1 MEHAHNKLAQ
11 MRDELVLQA
20 HLFKAEALDS
30 WHALEQKWKEFTT
43 EVDRISEATDD
54 SDKNTDAFARRLM
67 EELEEGF
74 LELQRAL
81 KDPLA

>member
-1 MEHAHNKLAQ
+1 

-20 HLFKAEALDS
+20 HLLKAEARDR
-30 WHALEQKWKEFTT
+30 WHQLEQTWKDFTA

-54 SDKNTDAFARRLM
+54 SDENTDAFARRLT

>member
-1 MEHAHNKLAQ
+1 

-20 HLFKAEALDS
+20 HLLKAEARDR
-30 WHALEQKWKEFTT
+30 WHQLEQTWKDFTA

-54 SDKNTDAFARRLM
+54 SDENTDAFARRLT
-67 EELEEGF
+67 EELKEGF